1 MKFLINILLL
11 LLGNPIKASNE
22 ESRLYNSLLRNYSK
36 NVRPVSNYEET
47 ITTQLGLGVQTL
59 ESFDQM
65 QETISLNIWVRM
77 NWNDDFL
84 TWSSDK
90 SNLTFLSL
98 SPDDIWTPD
107 LELINAAKKPD
118 IYTLKGGLYLYNSGL
133 VIWSR
138 PSILTFQCS
147 LDLHLFPFDKQN
159 CTMKISSWVYNQ
171 NQLNLIP
178 NENEESQIDILSS
191 FSHSEWELH
200 DYELRTLEEE
210 RDCCPDEIFDV
221 LSYSFILK
229 RYPHYYKIS
238 MGMTIT
244 LVLVSFIIMLMAADN
259 ISRTGTAVFIPLTI
273 LALQLTIADKIAV
286 VGYYTL
292 MDYFFLLCFIT
303 SMLCSIESG
312 LVYAFLTVRSVAFY
326 DYLDKKFNIILPEK
340 DEEVEKNLNNSL
352 SNQEANSDANSGA
365 NSDANSGANS
375 DANREFMETINELDS
390 TSNDN
395 NSLSNQSSN
404 YSSKSSLSFRT
415 PSYVATIRNRYNRN
429 IDDVKISKNVYK
441 MINYDDKRLFFTE
454 KQEYID
460 SLVTKYICRIDTFF
474 RIFLPLMYFS
484 LLIVIYS
491 YEE

>member
-1 MKFLINILLL
+1 MNFLINILLL
-11 LLGNPIKASNE
+11 LIGNNVKASNE
-22 ESRLYNSLLRNYSK
+22 ESRLYNSLFKNYSS
-36 NVRPVSNYEET
+36 NVRPVKNFEDAV
-47 ITTQLGLGVQTL
+47 ITKLGLGVQTL

-65 QETISLNIWVRM
+65 EETISLNVWVRM
-77 NWNDDFL
+77 NWYDEFL
-84 TWSSDK
+84 QWNESK

-98 SPDDIWTPD
+98 NPTDVWTPD

-138 PSILTFQCS
+138 PSILTFSCS

-159 CTMKISSWVYNQ
+159 CTMKISSWVYNH
-171 NQLNLIP
+171 NQLDLAP
-178 NENEESQIDILSS
+178 NDNIESQIDILDS
-191 FSHSEWELH
+191 FSHSEWELFN
-200 DYELRTLEEE
+200 YELRKLEEE
-210 RDCCPDEIFDV
+210 RKCCPDKIFDV

-238 MGMTIT
+238 MGMTVT
-244 LVLVSFIIMLMAADN
+244 LVIVSFIIMLMAADN

-303 SMLCSIESG
+303 SMVCSIESG

-326 DYLDKKFNIILPEK
+326 DYLDRKYNIKLP
-340 DEEVEKNLNNSL
+340 DENVDVENNNTNNIANQEFLDTIQELDNTTDINNTSDSNSSDQSDINSL
-352 SNQEANSDANSGA
+352 SN
-365 NSDANSGANS
+365 
-375 DANREFMETINELDS
+375 T
-390 TSNDN
+390 
-395 NSLSNQSSN
+395 
-404 YSSKSSLSFRT
+404 SSKSSISFRT
-415 PSYVATIRNRYNRN
+415 PSYIATVRNRFNKS
-429 IDDVKISKNVYK
+429 IDNVKISKNVYK

-454 KQEYID
+454 KQDYID
-460 SLVTKYICRIDTFF
+460 SLVNKYICRIDNFF
-474 RIFLPLMYFS
+474 RLFLPIIYFS

-491 YEE
+491 YED